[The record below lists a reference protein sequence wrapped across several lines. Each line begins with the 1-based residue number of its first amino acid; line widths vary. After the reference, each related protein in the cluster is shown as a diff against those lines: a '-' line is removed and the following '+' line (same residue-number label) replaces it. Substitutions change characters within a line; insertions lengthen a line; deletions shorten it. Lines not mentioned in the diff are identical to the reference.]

1 MNYKGTIKQ
10 LREQH
15 KTLQEIVADYDDVCR
30 RENIGYIDVE
40 IPGFNER
47 YHEARKRRNE
57 VEMVLFVLVA
67 TKEAEDDVEELL
79 RDIAPRLEEIRGRI
93 LELRLSQCS

>member
-1 MNYKGTIKQ
+1 
-10 LREQH
+10 
-15 KTLQEIVADYDDVCR
+15 
-30 RENIGYIDVE
+30 
-40 IPGFNER
+40 
-47 YHEARKRRNE
+47 
-57 VEMVLFVLVA
+57 MVLFVLVA